1 MFGLM
6 CVVMAIALF
15 STITAVTINHIPV
28 DAIIATKTQSRVQ
41 TGVTTLA
48 EGAARYIK
56 SVTDV
61 NGNANLPPPGTDL
74 SAVIQPA
81 FTFIPPA
88 PQGMAWTVVSSSYS
102 GLPAIAICLQPS
114 GSVEPGIQRGIDAA
128 KKQFSPA
135 ATFVGSSCQ
144 LMTNGVG
151 AHLTYWVLA
160 NHHG

>member
-15 STITAVTINHIPV
+15 STISAITINHIPV
-28 DAIIATKTQSRVQ
+28 DAIIATKTQSRIQ
-41 TGVTTLA
+41 TGMTTLA
-48 EGAARYIK
+48 EGSARYIK

-74 SAVIQPA
+74 SAALQPA
-81 FTFIPPA
+81 FAFIPPA
-88 PQGMAWTVVSSSYS
+88 PPGMAWTVVSALYS
-102 GLPAIAICLQPS
+102 GLPAVAICLQPS
-114 GSVEPGIQRGIDAA
+114 GAVEPGIQRGIDAA

-135 ATFVGSSCQ
+135 AMFIGGSCQ
-144 LMTNGVG
+144 LTANGAG
-151 AHLTYWVLA
+151 AHMTYWVLA